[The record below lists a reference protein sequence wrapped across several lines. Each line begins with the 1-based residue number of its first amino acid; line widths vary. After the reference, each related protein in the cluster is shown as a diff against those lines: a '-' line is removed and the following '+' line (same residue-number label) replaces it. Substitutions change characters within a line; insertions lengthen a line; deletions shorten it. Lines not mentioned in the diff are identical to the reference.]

1 MATKHLL
8 FLTITGLLFTGCI
21 ETPKDVVD
29 QYEYQGPIS
38 FANYFMEYFPKD
50 DLWNTTIQ
58 DSILSRV
65 ESLPLSQ
72 IIEFGDIIK
81 ESPVYQ
87 YFPTINISRHN
98 VMEHYRNLDMTEGI
112 DFYQTYTPRHSIIGE
127 VFRDSIFPILIN
139 APYPLLKNIHSK
151 LQDSEL
157 KSKIEEKKQEVK
169 PIYLADIKDDIEICK
184 LNAIETY
191 DLNTLSMIQLAID
204 SLAESNIKDIKGKL
218 SGGFLDYKTLISHF
232 KLNDEYIS
240 KIWNEKVKSDKYQEI
255 ISSHI
260 NSTLTEVNIFQQEY
274 YKDLTGKNWEYNLP
288 VITAP
293 PVNLAVPKLSLELFT
308 QFLNKELVDASMDD
322 PLSILRSP
330 LNQVMEGIVIAG
342 TTVIDI
348 VEAVEGELSPEEKLS
363 AYIHSEIMKFFPDEY
378 HDSLRRNFI
387 NIIETSYNTLYKDI
401 ENEL

>member
-127 VFRDSIFPILIN
+127 VFRDSIFPILLN
-139 APYPLLKNIHSK
+139 APYPLLKNIHSHI
-151 LQDSEL
+151 QDAEL
-157 KSKIEEKKQEVK
+157 KGRIDKKKKETRPLYLEDVKAEV
-169 PIYLADIKDDIEICK
+169 EICK
-184 LNAIETY
+184 LNAIENY
-191 DLNTLSMIQLAID
+191 DLNVISMIQLAID
-204 SLAESNIKDIKGKL
+204 SLAESNIIDIKGKI
-218 SGGFLDYKTLISHF
+218 SGGFLDYKTLISYF
-232 KLNDEYIS
+232 KMNDKYLN
-240 KIWNEKVKSDKYQEI
+240 KIWNEKVKREDYMDI

-260 NSTLTEVNIFQQEY
+260 NSTLNEVNIFQQDY
-274 YKDLTGKNWEYNLP
+274 YEDLTGKKWNYQFPNL
-288 VITAP
+288 TLP
-293 PVNLAVPKLSLELFT
+293 PVNFTMPKLSLELFN
-308 QFLNKELVDASMDD
+308 QYLNKEVIDSGTDD
-322 PLSILRSP
+322 PLNILRSP
-330 LNQVMEGIVIAG
+330 ISQVMEGIVVAG
-342 TTVIDI
+342 ITIIDI
-348 VEAVEGELSPEEKLS
+348 AEAIEGELSPEEKLS

-378 HDSLRRNFI
+378 HASLRKEFI
-387 NIIETSYNTLYKDI
+387 NIIETSYNQLYKDI